1 MKAPRSYLKGQ
12 GGYTLV
18 EVIITS
24 AIGLMLLTALTSVV
38 LTTWRAATIASSRVE
53 ASGQIR
59 NFEYFA
65 YDDFA
70 RSTTPSA
77 GGCPCTTQPLV
88 LIGYQVSNS
97 TPVPA
102 TFQVTYTWD
111 KDAGFVDRAVAGGS
125 TAHAA
130 TDVSAF
136 SWYVDANSTVVVN
149 LTVTVQAYSQ
159 SQTFRFYPRTANP

>member
-1 MKAPRSYLKGQ
+1 
-12 GGYTLV
+12 
-18 EVIITS
+18 
-24 AIGLMLLTALTSVV
+24 
-38 LTTWRAATIASSRVE
+38 
-53 ASGQIR
+53 
-59 NFEYFA
+59 
-65 YDDFA
+65 
-70 RSTTPSA
+70 
-77 GGCPCTTQPLV
+77 V

-111 KDAGFVDRAVAGGS
+111 KDAGFLDRAVARGS

-149 LTVTVQAYSQ
+149 MTVTVQAYSQ